1 MKETW
6 FVFLGFCCH
15 QINANNKLIWAH
27 NNVSFTVGALFSCES
42 VEVIK
47 KEENMSLLR
56 INNICFWLLL
66 FSLSGQMSELSLIF
80 RQLHN
85 IDHNYRWSLNLLH
98 RIFSSDLCA
107 IENKP
112 LEEKRKHT
120 AKDEMENN
128 LLKRQRVQFEWFGKL
143 NECWGKKE
151 CEWTENGCDNVIDHL
166 DWCVDVKYHSINH
179 VSAVVGCIQFFN
191 WILASINRNCDSLQ
205 SILLSVIA
213 CGSGVFFS
221 SFGW

>member
-1 MKETW
+1 MRLHVKETHW

-85 IDHNYRWSLNLLH
+85 IDHNYTWSLNLLH
-98 RIFSSDLCA
+98 RIFSTDFVCDRKQTARRKTKAYS
-107 IENKP
+107 
-112 LEEKRKHT
+112 KRR
-120 AKDEMENN
+120 N
-128 LLKRQRVQFEWFGKL
+128 GK
-143 NECWGKKE
+143 
-151 CEWTENGCDNVIDHL
+151 
-166 DWCVDVKYHSINH
+166 
-179 VSAVVGCIQFFN
+179 
-191 WILASINRNCDSLQ
+191 
-205 SILLSVIA
+205 
-213 CGSGVFFS
+213 
-221 SFGW
+221 